1 MYPRIL
7 RPSFPTAH
15 ILPLY
20 SLPFSGS
27 TTGSVYPVISFRME
41 IARIS
46 IIPKISWFL
55 YSPLHLSHTSFGVR
69 PGRTSVTFPN
79 SLPFIRYVSTLPPG
93 LPFAM
98 FITCQCPSRILQL
111 RRQLLRPASH
121 STRVIIPK
129 SAAATPMKHL
139 CRIIFKPPPLRGII
153 DRIAAT
159 APSRIF

>member
-27 TTGSVYPVISFRME
+27 TTVPSTQSSPSGWKS
-41 IARIS
+41 RIS

-93 LPFAM
+93 LPSL
-98 FITCQCPSRILQL
+98 FITCQCPIAFCNFGVSCCPVALH
-111 RRQLLRPASH
+111 A
-121 STRVIIPK
+121 VIIPK

-139 CRIIFKPPPLRGII
+139 CRIIFKPPNLSAGL
-153 DRIAAT
+153 
-159 APSRIF
+159 